1 MTEHLQ
7 FLRASGDGGSMLFC
21 STDSSKASNIHFS
34 AIYKKEK
41 LKPPRFA
48 WTITD
53 IITINVVFLN
63 IIFDIKKKKTQS
75 LQL

>member
-1 MTEHLQ
+1 MIEHLQ

-63 IIFDIKKKKTQS
+63 IIFDIKTNTQS